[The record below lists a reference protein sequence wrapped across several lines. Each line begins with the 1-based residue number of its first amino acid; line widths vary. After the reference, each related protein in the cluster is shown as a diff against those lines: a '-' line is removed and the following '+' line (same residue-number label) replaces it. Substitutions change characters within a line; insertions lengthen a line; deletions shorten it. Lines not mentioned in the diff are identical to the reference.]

1 MGCLTLPFRMLGCL
15 VVILFV
21 VLGWIYRDELTDRA
35 RQLYDRARGRPAVVS
50 EAPGRASAEQLRS
63 AERKVSALA
72 AGRAD
77 SVVLTADEAAS
88 LVRNGLDAEVRSQ
101 LDSIGVRLLEGR
113 VGVSALIRTARLPK
127 ELIGPVALA
136 LKERE
141 PIEAEGPLV
150 VAAPGRGEWEI
161 DRFRFR
167 DFPIP
172 RNAVP
177 KLLGRAMGDTAAARA
192 VPVRLPRA
200 VSSLRVRPGGLTLYR
215 ARPQ

>member
-15 VVILFV
+15 VLIVLV
-21 VLGWIYRDELTDRA
+21 LLGWVYRDELTDAGR
-35 RQLYDRARGRPAVVS
+35 RLYDRARGKPAVMS
-50 EAPGRASAEQLRS
+50 EAPGRPSADQLRS
-63 AERKVSALA
+63 AERKVASLT

-88 LVRNGLDAEVRSQ
+88 LVRNGLDADVRTQ
-101 LDSIGVRLLEGR
+101 LDSIGVRLLDGR

-127 ELIGPVALA
+127 ELIGPVAMA

-141 PIEAEGPLV
+141 PIDAEGPLV
-150 VAAPGRGEWEI
+150 VAAPGRAEWEI

-192 VPVRLPRA
+192 VPVLIPRSVTA
-200 VSSLRVRPGGLTLYR
+200 LRIRPDGLTLYG
-215 ARPQ
+215 ARSR